1 MELTKRIFGG
11 KQRSRIK
18 SQSKGPQP
26 TDMVPVR
33 ELAGNVAGLAGA
45 SQRVGGTR
53 SQERSGVGGA
63 GHSEPQRSWQD
74 IARASALLRRGNR
87 CGVSSKGVTCA
98 FVGPL
103 WLQRGGEAGAARWEA
118 GRGAERRPQR
128 AAVAVETLPFSR
140 HGLCHRMTPGSHERS
155 HSPRRLGP
163 HVRGGLRF
171 LPPGSCGSDPHSVSH
186 TSAPSRNVLSSSS
199 SVALLVPQA
208 LPCCPQ
214 AWLRLACP
222 GWLSLSSSTP
232 IRFDLS
238 PVVKQK
244 AWVCLWMNQGT
255 QRTLLLL
262 PPGLGEWHIA
272 AQLPRASWG
281 RPKPVSGGRHMVQG
295 TTRGVMLC

>member
-1 MELTKRIFGG
+1 MVGRFYSGRWCNANAEGMAGALQCAFLWTATVTW
-11 KQRSRIK
+11 QRSRCC
-18 SQSKGPQP
+18 SSLQHLAALARGP
-26 TDMVPVR
+26 
-33 ELAGNVAGLAGA
+33 GA
-45 SQRVGGTR
+45 V
-53 SQERSGVGGA
+53 
-63 GHSEPQRSWQD
+63 
-74 IARASALLRRGNR
+74 L
-87 CGVSSKGVTCA
+87 CYGVTCA

-103 WLQRGGEAGAARWEA
+103 WLLRGGEAGAARWEA

-171 LPPGSCGSDPHSVSH
+171 LPPGPCGSDLHSVSH

-262 PPGLGEWHIA
+262 PPGLGEWHVA

-281 RPKPVSGGRHMVQG
+281 RPKPVSGGRHMVHG